1 VENPPGP
8 RPEPPYDPRLDLRVS
23 HDDRERVVEHLRR
36 AAGEGRLDIDELEER
51 LERAF
56 AAKTYRDLRPLL
68 ADLPG
73 HGAPVPSPT
82 PPAPPPVPSAQDAP
96 AVRFTTAVGG
106 TPSVYRSQAI
116 LGDQRREGAWVMPAS
131 YTATAILGSVRLD
144 LRAASFA
151 EQEVTITCTVILGDL
166 KIRVGPDVT
175 VVDDVSTLLADSKQ
189 RSSRDLPP
197 VPHGGPVLRLRGT
210 AVMGDIKVERL
221 MPGENRVRRWRRGQ
235 IRP

>member
-1 VENPPGP
+1 VENLSGQ
-8 RPEPPYDPRLDLRVS
+8 RPEPPHDPRLDLRVS

-51 LERAF
+51 LERALG
-56 AAKTYRDLRPLL
+56 AKTYRDLRPLL

-73 HGAPVPSPT
+73 HGAPVPS
-82 PPAPPPVPSAQDAP
+82 APPSVQPGPQAP
-96 AVRFTTAVGG
+96 AVRFTTTVGG
-106 TPSVYRSQAI
+106 MPAFYRSQAV
-116 LGDQRREGAWVMPAS
+116 LGDQKREGAWVVPAA

-144 LRAASFA
+144 LRTASFA
-151 EQEVTITCTVILGDL
+151 EHEVTITCTVILGDL
-166 KIRVGPDVT
+166 TIRIGPDVT
-175 VVDDVSTLLADSKQ
+175 VIDDVSTLLADSKQ

-197 VPHGGPVLRLRGT
+197 VPQGGPVLRLRGT